1 MEGTVVLTDAM
12 RRVKNIFWIERKVN
26 RALSS
31 VSGAGNKPLEEDTAA
46 GKSFR
51 CKVAQST

>member
-1 MEGTVVLTDAM
+1 MLTEAM
-12 RRVKNIFWIERKVN
+12 RRVKNTFWIERKVN
-26 RALSS
+26 RAPSS
-31 VSGAGNKPLEEDTAA
+31 ISGAGSKPLADDTAA